1 MTEATGT
8 EDGKKT
14 GTALTGKGEPMR
26 LIDKDRCKADI
37 EQFNR
42 PLCDGYHMKDYVL
55 NQIITDI
62 ENQPTVDAV
71 PVIRCKDCK
80 WYEYDEKLHCG
91 LPHGIRMKDDYC
103 SDAEMRGEHER

>member
-1 MTEATGT
+1 
-8 EDGKKT
+8 
-14 GTALTGKGEPMR
+14 MR

-71 PVIRCKDCK
+71 PVIRCRDCK
-80 WYEYDEKLHCG
+80 HCMIFSMFTSKWYVCCRNEKGVDVNADDFCSYAERGNDETN
-91 LPHGIRMKDDYC
+91 
-103 SDAEMRGEHER
+103 